1 MGSFL
6 AYTLYSGV
14 FLILLYLVFRL
25 FIAGEKQIALNRII
39 LIGCYVVS
47 FAVWPMSC
55 LDWSEP
61 DIQLPVTVPGV
72 AMGEIPMNAIGIVKD
87 NPPILPQLL
96 LWIYLAG
103 AAVVL
108 FKSIIST
115 ARLFYYIRKG
125 IFIRNEGFTLVV
137 MPGNDTA
144 PFSFGS
150 YIVMSALDYET
161 VRNLVTSHELA
172 HIRYRHY
179 VDLIIAQAACVV
191 LWYNPAAWL
200 MRNELKLIHE
210 YQADAAVIGGGADS
224 KEYQMLLIRKTAG
237 NRFQTLANSLNHSKL
252 KNRIAMMQKE
262 ESRGRRR
269 LRLLSLALAV
279 DLALAVVNIPAVAS
293 GLSNLEGSSLIQE
306 NEEVAV
312 GNKEKN
318 IEDDAEAIQP
328 AEFPG
333 GVKKLME
340 YLANNVRY
348 PESAQKENQTGR
360 SVVGYTIGKD
370 GKISNIR
377 ILKSSWPDLDEEA
390 IRLVANMP
398 AWTPAKSNGIS
409 TESEFALPVDFRLP
423 TAPASN
429 VKDSQGEF
437 ESFSG
442 SELDELVVVGYG
454 AVRKD
459 NPKAQRQEN
468 TLNFDNVQLVVGP
481 CSEEDCDDS
490 DHLQIFRVDGKVLTQ
505 KMKINANDIE
515 SIENI
520 PSSEEFPNGLV
531 DIKLKKK

>member
-14 FLILLYLVFRL
+14 FLLLLYLAYRL
-25 FIAGEKQIALNRII
+25 FISGEKQIDLNRII
-39 LIGCYVVS
+39 LLGCYVVS
-47 FAVWPMSC
+47 FIVWPMSR

-72 AMGEIPMNAIGIVKD
+72 AMGEMPMNAIGIVKD

-237 NRFQTLANSLNHSKL
+237 NHFQTLANSLNHSKL

-269 LRLLSLALAV
+269 VRLLSLALAV

-293 GLSNLEGSSLIQE
+293 GLGSLEGASLIQK

-312 GNKEKN
+312 PNEEKKGV
-318 IEDDAEAIQP
+318 DGSEAMQP
-328 AEFPG
+328 ADFPS
-333 GVKKLME
+333 GVENLMK
-340 YLANNVRY
+340 YLAFNVRY
-348 PESAQKENQTGR
+348 PESAQKENRSGR
-360 SVVGYTIGKD
+360 SVVGFTIEKD
-370 GKISNIR
+370 GKISNIK

-390 IRLVANMP
+390 IRVVKNMP
-398 AWTPAKSNGIS
+398 EWIPAKSNGIS
-409 TESEFALPVDFRLP
+409 AQSEFALPVNFRLP
-423 TAPASN
+423 SAQESN
-429 VKDSQGEF
+429 DKESQGEF
-437 ESFSG
+437 EPFSQN
-442 SELDELVVVGYG
+442 ELDDVVVVGYG
-454 AVRKD
+454 SVKKANSETQRK
-459 NPKAQRQEN
+459 ES
-468 TLNFDNVQLVVGP
+468 TLKVDNVQLIVGP
-481 CSEEDCDDS
+481 CCDEDCDAADNMET
-490 DHLQIFRVDGKVLTQ
+490 FRVDGKVLSQ
-505 KMKINANDIE
+505 RMSINANDIE

-520 PSSEEFPNGLV
+520 PASEEFPNGLC